1 MKYTIFSL
9 TFLLMIP
16 SYGQPYVEGGHTRHR
31 FAQLNLG
38 VEMLGDPFSSSTF
51 LQPRL
56 IIGGIHFWGHA
67 DLYLSIP
74 LFQPQKPIVLP
85 EIETGARIYPWAI
98 QNGKAR
104 PFFGASFF
112 PRTIKMDN
120 GPSMHTLDLS
130 LHMGVG
136 YLMGDHL
143 LSATLQFFP
152 QDHRLYPTIEGV
164 RESMALP
171 KFYAGL
177 RYTFLLDGTL
187 SAEKDWQSG
196 RTAFLED
203 TLSKLG
209 RLDGWTFGIGVSS
222 AFFMQTFEQEYL
234 QSPLLDRHRISS
246 VFPEFSLGYYFD
258 RPDLQLEMIY
268 RGVKSKQE
276 GYDSRHEM
284 KRQSLGWVAY
294 HFFAD
299 YHGFAPFGGGGLSHE
314 WVNIEEWRNDDRID
328 QGSISAIRPVL
339 VAGWDIRPNRLQ
351 GFYLRTSIRWTPNSV
366 GMESGAKF
374 RLDQLEVNFIQLV
387 IHPKRW

>member
-1 MKYTIFSL
+1 
-9 TFLLMIP
+9 
-16 SYGQPYVEGGHTRHR
+16 
-31 FAQLNLG
+31 
-38 VEMLGDPFSSSTF
+38 
-51 LQPRL
+51 
-56 IIGGIHFWGHA
+56 
-67 DLYLSIP
+67 
-74 LFQPQKPIVLP
+74 
-85 EIETGARIYPWAI
+85 
-98 QNGKAR
+98 
-104 PFFGASFF
+104 
-112 PRTIKMDN
+112 
-120 GPSMHTLDLS
+120 
-130 LHMGVG
+130 
-136 YLMGDHL
+136 
-143 LSATLQFFP
+143 
-152 QDHRLYPTIEGV
+152 
-164 RESMALP
+164 
-171 KFYAGL
+171 
-177 RYTFLLDGTL
+177 
-187 SAEKDWQSG
+187 G

-299 YHGFAPFGGGGLSHE
+299 FHGFAPFGGGGLSHE

-351 GFYLRTSIRWTPNSV
+351 GFYLRTSIRWTPISV

-374 RLDQLEVNFIQLV
+374 RLDQLEVNFIHLV